1 MNRKAF
7 GKLIA
12 ALRKEHFDQDGN
24 RLTQAKLAERAQQL
38 DPHSPLN
45 EIIIGKIERGER
57 AILDDQT
64 LLNLADTLELSLGE
78 RREFYLAA
86 TGLDDEQIYA
96 SEKSAE
102 EILAAVI
109 HMLTDIQ
116 LPALLLDPY
125 LDVIA
130 INDILLNLYQTS
142 QVDLYSRMDKPAG
155 FNLLSF
161 IFSADFEP
169 QRKLMSHQQWHNFAV
184 GNVIYFRR
192 TTLRYRTTKYFK
204 TLFKHLRRNREFRWF
219 WEQALYEEKRT
230 FLGGESFKI
239 GAPDSDRYNYL
250 TTPLITLTPYGN
262 LEIITHIPRDSET
275 ATAFYRM
282 IAATPSTVRQLSSW
296 PEKVV

>member
-12 ALRKEHFDQDGN
+12 ALRKEQFDQEGN
-24 RLTQAKLAERAQQL
+24 RLTQAMLAERAQKL

-57 AILDDQT
+57 AMLDDQT
-64 LLNLADTLELSLGE
+64 LLSLADTLKLSMGE

-96 SEKSAE
+96 TQKTAG
-102 EILAAVI
+102 EILATVI
-109 HMLTDIQ
+109 DMLTDIQ

-130 INDILLNLYQTS
+130 INGILLNVYQAS
-142 QVDLYSRMDKPAG
+142 QIDLSSRMNQPAG

-169 QRKLMSHQQWHNFAV
+169 QRRLLGQQQWQTFAV

-192 TTLRYRTTKYFK
+192 ASLRYRTTKYFTALIK
-204 TLFKHLRRNREFRWF
+204 QLRRNREFRWF
-219 WEQALYEEKRT
+219 WEQALYEEKRN
-230 FLGGESFKI
+230 FLGGRSYRI
-239 GAPDSDRYNYL
+239 GTPGSNRFNYL
-250 TTPLITLTPYGN
+250 TAPLITLTPYGN
-262 LEIITHIPRDSET
+262 LEIITHIPR
-275 ATAFYRM
+275 
-282 IAATPSTVRQLSSW
+282 
-296 PEKVV
+296 

>member
-12 ALRKEHFDQDGN
+12 ALRKEHFDQEDN
-24 RLTQAKLAERAQQL
+24 RLTQAMLAERAQKL
-38 DPHSPLN
+38 DPLSPLN

-64 LLNLADTLELSLGE
+64 LLSLADTLELSMGE

-86 TGLDDEQIYA
+86 TGLDDEQIHA
-96 SEKSAE
+96 TKKTAE
-102 EILAAVI
+102 EILATVI
-109 HMLTDIQ
+109 QMLTDIQ

-142 QVDLYSRMDKPAG
+142 QIDLYSRMDQPAG
-155 FNLLSF
+155 FNLLGF

-169 QRKLMSHQQWHNFAV
+169 QRQLLGQQQWRNFAV

-192 TTLRYRTTKYFK
+192 TTLRYRTTKYF
-204 TLFKHLRRNREFRWF
+204 T
-219 WEQALYEEKRT
+219 ALIK
-230 FLGGESFKI
+230 
-239 GAPDSDRYNYL
+239 
-250 TTPLITLTPYGN
+250 
-262 LEIITHIPRDSET
+262 
-275 ATAFYRM
+275 
-282 IAATPSTVRQLSSW
+282 
-296 PEKVV
+296 